1 MSNID
6 QFESVFRSAARD
18 VFRYERV
25 EFSHVLVLT
34 DLDASAADA
43 FAKRAQEFAQVLG
56 KESPVKWEAISG
68 DRFQTTGDLLE
79 LVGQKSPDLIVTYR
93 NLHSRA
99 WRFPHSLGEH
109 LDVLVQKTSIPVLVL
124 PHPEADYASDHALE
138 STGEVMVM
146 TDHLS
151 DDHKLVNHAVRFT
164 QPGGKLFLAHIEDET
179 SFDRVMKAIG
189 RIPSIDTDD
198 AHEKLRHQLLKLPHD
213 YIQSCRNV
221 LDQVGVKLQIEE
233 FVGFGH
239 HLSKYSDLIAE
250 HKIDLLVM
258 NTKDEDQLAMHGLAY
273 PLAVEVR
280 QIPLLML

>member
-18 VFRYERV
+18 VFLYERV
-25 EFSHVLVLT
+25 EFSHVLVVT
-34 DLDASAADA
+34 DLDVTAADA
-43 FAKRAQEFAQVLG
+43 FLKRTQEFAATLG
-56 KESPVKWEAISG
+56 DESSLTWEPVTG
-68 DRFQTTGDLLE
+68 DQFQTTGDLLE
-79 LVGQKSPDLIVTYR
+79 LVGRKSPDLIVTYR

-109 LDVLVQKTSIPVLVL
+109 LDVLVQKTLIPVLVL
-124 PHPEADYASDHALE
+124 PHPGADYASDHALE

-151 DDHKLVNHAVRFT
+151 NDHKLVNHAVRFT
-164 QPGGKLFLAHIEDET
+164 QPGGKLHLTHIEDET
-179 SFDRVMKAIG
+179 SFDRVMNAIG
-189 RIPSIDTDD
+189 RIPTIDTDD
-198 AHEKLRHQLLKLPHD
+198 AHEKLRRQLLKLPRD
-213 YIQSCRNV
+213 YIQSCRDV
-221 LDQVGVKLQIEE
+221 LHQAGVELQIEE

-239 HLSKYSDLIAE
+239 HLAKYCGLISE

-258 NTKDEDQLAMHGLAY
+258 NTKEEDQLAMHGLAY